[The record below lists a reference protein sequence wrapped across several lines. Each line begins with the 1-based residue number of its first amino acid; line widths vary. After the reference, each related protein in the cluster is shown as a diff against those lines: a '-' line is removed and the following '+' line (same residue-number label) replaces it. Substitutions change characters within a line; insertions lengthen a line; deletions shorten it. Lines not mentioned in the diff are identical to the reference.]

1 MRFTLTYV
9 ATAAFATALLTS
21 AVAAQAGQAGAS
33 FKVHIQLTT
42 PQTASQQAGVCI
54 SSVASQ
60 QTGAVVRV
68 VCSSGQVVSIEA
80 APGTPAIAGVH
91 GGAFR
96 YSFGAGSLLAPGA
109 ALAESELGF
118 VGVGTVTA
126 LRVADLSGRRERLE
140 FLVSF

>member
-1 MRFTLTYV
+1 MRFTLTFV
-9 ATAAFATALLTS
+9 ATAALATALLTS
-21 AVAAQAGQAGAS
+21 VVVARAGQAGVS
-33 FKVHIQLTT
+33 FKVNIQLTT
-42 PQTASQQAGVCI
+42 PQSAAQQAGVCT

-68 VCSSGQVVSIEA
+68 VCSAGQVVSIEA

-96 YSFGAGSLLAPGA
+96 YSFGAGSLLAPGT
-109 ALAESELGF
+109 ALESELGF
-118 VGVGTVTA
+118 VGLGTVTA

>member
-1 MRFTLTYV
+1 MRSPLTTV
-9 ATAAFATALLTS
+9 ACAALATALLTS
-21 AVAAQAGQAGAS
+21 TVAARAGQAGAS
-33 FKVHIQLTT
+33 FRVNIQLSTLT
-42 PQTASQQAGVCI
+42 PTSQAGVCI

-80 APGTPAIAGVH
+80 APGTPVIAGVH

-96 YSFGAGSLLAPGA
+96 YSFGAGSLLTPGG
-109 ALAESELGF
+109 ALLDSELGF
-118 VGVGTVTA
+118 VGLGTVTA

>member
-1 MRFTLTYV
+1 MRFTLTSV
-9 ATAAFATALLTS
+9 ACAALATSLLTS
-21 AVAAQAGQAGAS
+21 VVIARAGQAGAS
-33 FKVHIQLTT
+33 FKVNIQLTT
-42 PQTASQQAGVCI
+42 PQSAVQQAGVCI

-96 YSFGAGSLLAPGA
+96 YSFGAGSLLAPGTA
-109 ALAESELGF
+109 MAESEQSF
-118 VGVGTVTA
+118 VGLGTATA
-126 LRVADLSGRRERLE
+126 LRIADMSRRRERLE